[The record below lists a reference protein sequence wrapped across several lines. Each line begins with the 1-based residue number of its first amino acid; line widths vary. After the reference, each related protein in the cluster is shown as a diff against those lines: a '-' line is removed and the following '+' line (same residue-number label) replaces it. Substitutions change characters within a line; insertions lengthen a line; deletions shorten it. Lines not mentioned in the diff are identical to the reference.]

1 MNKYIQAKNNDL
13 KDAIEFFKKD
23 ISSLRT
29 GRANPSLLDGVM
41 IDSYGV
47 KTPIQNVASITVAD
61 GRSMTITPWDKSVL
75 KEAEKGIVDANLGVG
90 VVNEGDKLRI
100 SIPMMTEENR
110 RELVKKLNEKMEK
123 GRVSLRQARDD
134 IKNSIEEAFKKK
146 EVSEDDKFK
155 FITELDEAIRDYNE
169 QLKALRD
176 GKEKD
181 IMTI

>member
-1 MNKYIQAKNNDL
+1 MNKYIQTKESDL

-23 ISSLRT
+23 IASLRT

-47 KTPIQNVASITVAD
+47 KTPVQNVASITVAD
-61 GRSMTITPWDKSVL
+61 GRSMTVTPWDKSIL

-100 SIPMMTEENR
+100 SIPLMTEENR
-110 RELVKKLNEKMEK
+110 KELVKKLNEKMEK
-123 GRVSLRQARDD
+123 GRVSLRQVRDE
-134 IKNSIEEAFKKK
+134 IKNGIEDGFKKK
-146 EVSEDDKFK
+146 EISEDDKFK
-155 FITELDEAIRDYNE
+155 FIAELDETIRERNDELKAIRD
-169 QLKALRD
+169 K
-176 GKEKD
+176 KEED